1 MVDSVMQTK
10 PLVSKGMRIG
20 DVVEQYPM
28 AADVMAGY
36 GLHCIGCDANPYD
49 SIEAGAKV
57 HGMSAEMMEQ
67 MLDDVNEAIAHYK
80 EPTGEVSLT
89 ERAAKKVLELMKSE
103 QKDGSGLRVGVVAGG
118 CSGYQYLL
126 DFESAPT
133 ENDAVVE
140 QHGLKLFIDSA
151 SHSMLKGVRIDYV
164 DGLQGAGFKIENPNA
179 KHECGCGKS
188 FG

>member
-1 MVDSVMQTK
+1 M
-10 PLVSKGMRIG
+10 
-20 DVVEQYPM
+20 
-28 AADVMAGY
+28 
-36 GLHCIGCDANPYD
+36 
-49 SIEAGAKV
+49 
-57 HGMSAEMMEQ
+57 
-67 MLDDVNEAIAHYK
+67 
-80 EPTGEVSLT
+80 
-89 ERAAKKVLELMKSE
+89 
-103 QKDGSGLRVGVVAGG
+103 GVVAGG